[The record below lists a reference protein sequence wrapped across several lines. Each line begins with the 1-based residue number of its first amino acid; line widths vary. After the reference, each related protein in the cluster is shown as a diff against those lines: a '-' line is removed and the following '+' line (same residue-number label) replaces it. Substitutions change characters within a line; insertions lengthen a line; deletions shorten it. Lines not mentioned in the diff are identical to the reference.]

1 MKRKHD
7 ACPTLIRG
15 NRAPHRNAWI
25 EVVSDAATKNEK
37 IKRKGSLTRDE
48 RLVRAAFIAPAVV
61 YLMFMS
67 IFPFIYSVYLSLYQ
81 AKLTRLQNKFFIGFE
96 NYVNLFKDEVFL
108 ASLRNT
114 FVLTTTSIVFE
125 VILAFACAKVF
136 LSLKEQKAGYF
147 LRSMSILPMMITP
160 LCVALIFSYILNPTL
175 GILNYILS
183 GVGVEPISWFA
194 NPNLALWSIIA
205 INVWQWTPFMML
217 LMLAGLVS
225 IPSSLYEAASLEK
238 ARWWHVARWIEL
250 PAIKDVILIGIILR
264 VIDNLKLFDLVY
276 ITTRGG
282 PGDNTE
288 LLTYFTYRQ
297 DFAFFNVG
305 YGSAAAVII
314 LVISIFVTTIAVS
327 FLRKMQNA

>member
-1 MKRKHD
+1 MS
-7 ACPTLIRG
+7 
-15 NRAPHRNAWI
+15 
-25 EVVSDAATKNEK
+25 EAATKTEK

-81 AKLTRLQNKFFIGFE
+81 AKLTRLHKKFFVGFE

-108 ASLRNT
+108 ASLKNT

-136 LSLKEQKAGYF
+136 LSLKEQKTGYF

-314 LVISIFVTTIAVS
+314 LIISIFVTTIAVS

>member
-1 MKRKHD
+1 
-7 ACPTLIRG
+7 
-15 NRAPHRNAWI
+15 
-25 EVVSDAATKNEK
+25 VSDAATKNEK

-276 ITTRGG
+276 VTTRGG
-282 PGDNTE
+282 PGTSTE
-288 LLTYFTYRQ
+288 LLTFFTYRQ

-314 LVISIFVTTIAVS
+314 LIISIFVTTIAVS

>member
-1 MKRKHD
+1 MS
-7 ACPTLIRG
+7 
-15 NRAPHRNAWI
+15 
-25 EVVSDAATKNEK
+25 EAATKTEK

-81 AKLTRLQNKFFIGFE
+81 AKLTRLHKKFFVGFE

-108 ASLRNT
+108 ASLKNT

-250 PAIKDVILIGIILR
+250 PAIKDVILIGIILC

-314 LVISIFVTTIAVS
+314 LVISIFVTTIAVR

>member
-1 MKRKHD
+1 MS
-7 ACPTLIRG
+7 
-15 NRAPHRNAWI
+15 
-25 EVVSDAATKNEK
+25 EAATKTEK

-81 AKLTRLQNKFFIGFE
+81 AKLTRLHKKFFVGFE

-108 ASLRNT
+108 ASLKNT

-136 LSLKEQKAGYF
+136 LSLKEQKTGYF

-225 IPSSLYEAASLEK
+225 IPSSHYEAASLEK

>member
-1 MKRKHD
+1 M
-7 ACPTLIRG
+7 
-15 NRAPHRNAWI
+15 
-25 EVVSDAATKNEK
+25 
-37 IKRKGSLTRDE
+37 
-48 RLVRAAFIAPAVV
+48 VRAAFIAPAVV

-81 AKLTRLQNKFFIGFE
+81 AKLTRLHKKFFVGFE

-108 ASLRNT
+108 ASLKNT

-136 LSLKEQKAGYF
+136 LSLKEQKTGYF

-160 LCVALIFSYILNPTL
+160 LCVALIFSYILNQTI

-276 ITTRGG
+276 ITTSGG

-327 FLRKMQNA
+327 LLRKMQNA

>member
-1 MKRKHD
+1 
-7 ACPTLIRG
+7 
-15 NRAPHRNAWI
+15 
-25 EVVSDAATKNEK
+25 
-37 IKRKGSLTRDE
+37 
-48 RLVRAAFIAPAVV
+48 
-61 YLMFMS
+61 
-67 IFPFIYSVYLSLYQ
+67 
-81 AKLTRLQNKFFIGFE
+81 
-96 NYVNLFKDEVFL
+96 
-108 ASLRNT
+108 
-114 FVLTTTSIVFE
+114 
-125 VILAFACAKVF
+125 
-136 LSLKEQKAGYF
+136 
-147 LRSMSILPMMITP
+147 
-160 LCVALIFSYILNPTL
+160 
-175 GILNYILS
+175 
-183 GVGVEPISWFA
+183 
-194 NPNLALWSIIA
+194 
-205 INVWQWTPFMML
+205 MML